1 VNVGTWRGTRVWEH
15 AGSRAGYGSSIR
27 MAPEQRVGVV
37 VLANRTGTS
46 LPKTTTRALEMLLG
60 LERDTPRVEAR
71 PVTRPV
77 TEPGRYVGAYSQTQE
92 ADVRVQLRGD
102 ALVLRQRDEEW
113 PLVAIGTDRFEIHEE
128 GQPAR
133 PILFVR
139 SPDGGVEF
147 VYVGS
152 RALRR
157 LPVEPAR

>member
-1 VNVGTWRGTRVWEH
+1 
-15 AGSRAGYGSSIR
+15 